1 MKLPPLLPV
10 NSALARPLVP
20 HFIRA
25 GISANAVT
33 GLSILAGLLGA
44 VCFLQGTA
52 PMVVYGAVGFLLANI
67 LDECDGKVARL
78 TGTSSQFGA
87 ALDTWADFIVHTAL
101 FLGLGMGLA
110 RQFPDGPWKMLGLL
124 AAAGNLLSFILDLR
138 GLSGVQPKGPAAGA
152 PDRFAWMTE
161 WFRVDFSILVLVSA
175 LFHQTSWILWAGA
188 IGVFL
193 VWIPSTVV
201 IAARRRP

>member
-20 HFIRA
+20 LFVRV

-44 VCFLQGTA
+44 FCFLQGTA
-52 PMVVYGAVGFLLANI
+52 PMVVYGAVGFLLANL

-78 TGTSSQFGA
+78 TGTSSRFGA
-87 ALDTWADFIVHTAL
+87 ALDTWADFIVHTAF
-101 FLGLGMGLA
+101 FLGLGMGMA
-110 RQFPDGPWKMLGLL
+110 RQFPHGPWRMLGLL
-124 AAAGNLLSFILDLR
+124 AAAGNLVSFVLDLS
-138 GLSGVQPKGPAAGA
+138 GLSGVQPKGPAGGV

-161 WFRVDFSILVLVSA
+161 WFRVDFSILVLISA
-175 LFHQTSWILWAGA
+175 ILGRTGWILWAGA

-201 IAARRRP
+201 IMARNRP